1 MLDSSEVH
9 ALALGMRMAPAKAML
24 ALAPVA
30 HTAGNKMK
38 NGLRSQAR
46 GHRRLAGL
54 PAGIS
59 YEVDV
64 SATEVKVE
72 AGWFNPV
79 GQGHLENIAAFGTSR
94 NAPVMDIMQPL
105 HAEVPAFMITVGIF
119 ASVAQSGMSSSPAGA
134 THA

>member
-1 MLDSSEVH
+1 MLDATEVH
-9 ALALGMRMAPAKAML
+9 ALAGQMRMAPAKAML

-30 HTAGNKMK
+30 HSAGNKMK

-64 SATEVKVE
+64 TPTQVRVE

-105 HAEVPAFMITVGIF
+105 HAEVPAFVRWVAKVGSE
-119 ASVAQSGMSSSPAGA
+119 AL
-134 THA
+134 

>member
-1 MLDSSEVH
+1 MLDASEVH
-9 ALALGMRMAPAKAML
+9 ALAADMQMAPARVML
-24 ALAPVA
+24 ALTPVA
-30 HTAGNKMK
+30 HRAGNKMK
-38 NGLRSQAR
+38 AGLRSQAR

-64 SATEVKVE
+64 TATQVKVE

-105 HAEVPAFMITVGIF
+105 HAEVPAFMRWVAKVGSE
-119 ASVAQSGMSSSPAGA
+119 AL
-134 THA
+134 

>member
-9 ALALGMRMAPAKAML
+9 ALAGQMRMAPARAML

-38 NGLRSQAR
+38 SGLRSQAR

-64 SATEVKVE
+64 TPTQVKVE
-72 AGWFNPV
+72 AGWFNPT

-105 HAEVPAFMITVGIF
+105 NAEVPAFMRWVAKVGSE
-119 ASVAQSGMSSSPAGA
+119 AL
-134 THA
+134 

>member
-1 MLDSSEVH
+1 MLDASEVH
-9 ALALGMRMAPAKAML
+9 ALAGQMRMAPAKAML
-24 ALAPVA
+24 ALTPVA

-64 SATEVKVE
+64 TPTQVKVE

-94 NAPVMDIMQPL
+94 SAPVMDIMQPL
-105 HAEVPAFMITVGIF
+105 HAEVPAFMRWVAKVGSE
-119 ASVAQSGMSSSPAGA
+119 AL
-134 THA
+134 